1 MDPTSPYAQAM
12 ISQLMGGQTAAPGM
26 SGQNASTP
34 YGAAFMT
41 GNQMMPQG
49 MSPMGM
55 GGQQSGQQG
64 YPGML
69 GQGAASVL
77 AQPMATYQ

>member
-12 ISQLMGGQTAAPGM
+12 IAQLMGGATAAPGM

-41 GNQMMPQG
+41 GNMAMPQG
-49 MSPMGM
+49 MNPMASQ
-55 GGQQSGQQG
+55 GQQNGQG